1 MKNSALAFQDEEQ
14 KAIYLK
20 SMAEHC
26 VNNFNNLKGKLRPT
40 VDRMDK
46 YSAELDGDFSHRV
59 SGRSTDLDVGG
70 AINDKVFDRSNFS
83 LSVTRGQ
90 VRYIVSKTFDE
101 MFGSRPFL
109 AVKPIGL
116 GDKDKARDLQKFCE
130 HKFNDPDAN
139 LEPAI
144 KDATLS
150 AWGMGYG
157 ILKTSYLRKIE
168 EYDTVIDVLLDD
180 DGQPIVGKSGR
191 PITTNSQNYF
201 DDKQDGYIFEDDP
214 LQRSIKK
221 PNFSNI
227 TDSDFSVK
235 YNGPELAC
243 VSYKDFVADPD
254 AARLED
260 CDFVA
265 HHQAWTVGE
274 LKNEFGLGMID
285 PDNYDR
291 ILNSAG
297 FNKTPS
303 VVDAEDPFSDGNTN
317 HSSWGKRKNANFINC
332 AECYFNYER
341 PGETDDDGNYT
352 PGNVVKMYAL
362 VALETSEII
371 WADYLGNIT
380 PEAQLP
386 FTVITCDKK
395 RNSWIGAGFLQR
407 FDQEQQFIDE
417 CFNQIKIRNDYAAN
431 PIVVIDRKAFQD
443 GETGKAFQWGP
454 GLHKELKGNAV
465 ASEAIQ
471 VMTLPNL
478 ENETRSMMDTVIQMI
493 TMDSGVSGA
502 AQGDFGAL
510 PQMNTAT
517 GVKQV
522 LGHGS
527 ILNKMSIREVQRGVE
542 TAIQNLTKL
551 MIHSMD
557 PVETIRFFEGDNE
570 VEAIIDRDDFYQ
582 LDLDVRLTLTKFHQ
596 DEEESRLMRV
606 MLTVER
612 YLALPVYSMERA
624 RPLFVDQLKI
634 LGVEDADEVLPFAQ
648 EVAMAM
654 TPPETQPTDQ
664 DINQVEPELPV
675 NEAEVAEDEAVE
687 LIDESNTDNTI

>member
-1 MKNSALAFQDEEQ
+1 MKASALAFSDDNQ

-20 SMAEHC
+20 KMAEHC
-26 VNNFNNLKGKLRPT
+26 VTQFNSIKTKLRPT
-40 VDRMDK
+40 IERMDK
-46 YSAELDGDFSHRV
+46 YSSELDGDFSHRV
-59 SGRSTDLDVGG
+59 SGKATDIDIRG
-70 AINDKVFDRSNFS
+70 AINEQVFDRSNFS

-101 MFGSRPFL
+101 MFGSRPWL
-109 AVKPIGL
+109 AVKAVGL
-116 GDKDKARDLQKFCE
+116 GDIEKSRDLQKYCE
-130 HKFNDPDAN
+130 HKYNDPKAN
-139 LEPAI
+139 VEPAI
-144 KDATLS
+144 KDACLS

-157 ILKTSYLRKIE
+157 ILKTSYIRNIE
-168 EYDTVIDVLLDD
+168 EYDTVIDVLLDEK
-180 DGQPIVGKSGR
+180 GKPIVGKSGR
-191 PITTNSQNYF
+191 PITTNSQNYWN
-201 DDKQDGYIFEDDP
+201 DKQDGYVFEDDP
-214 LQRSIKK
+214 EQRAFKN
-221 PNFSNI
+221 PNFTETTS
-227 TDSDFSVK
+227 SDFAVK

-254 AARLED
+254 AAKLED
-260 CDFVA
+260 CDFIA

-285 PDNYDR
+285 PDKYQQIID
-291 ILNSAG
+291 SAG
-297 FNKTPS
+297 SNKLPS
-303 VVDAEDPFSDGNTN
+303 VADADPFSESGNTTKMW
-317 HSSWGKRKNANFINC
+317 SKRENANYLNV

-341 PGETDDDGNYT
+341 PAETDEDGNQEV
-352 PGNVVKMYAL
+352 GKVVKMFAL
-362 VALETSEII
+362 VTLDTQEII

-380 PEAQLP
+380 PQADLP
-386 FTVITCDKK
+386 FTVVTCDKR
-395 RNSWIGAGFLQR
+395 RNSWTGSGFLQR

-443 GETGKAFQWGP
+443 GETGRAFEWGP

-465 ASEAIQ
+465 ASEAVQI
-471 VMTLPNL
+471 MALPQM
-478 ENETRSMMDTVIQMI
+478 ENETKSMMETVIQMI

-502 AQGDFGAL
+502 AQGDMGAL

-542 TAIQNLTKL
+542 KAIQGLTKL
-551 MIHSMD
+551 MLNSMD
-557 PVETIRFFEGDNE
+557 PVETVKFFEGENE
-570 VEAIIDRDDFYQ
+570 VEAIIDRDDYNQ

-606 MLTVER
+606 MMTVER

-624 RPLFVDQLKI
+624 RPLFVDQLRI
-634 LGVEDADEVLPFAQ
+634 LGVEDAEEKLPFAQ

-654 TPPETQPTDQ
+654 APPEEAPPESEID
-664 DINQVEPELPV
+664 NMEPQLPV
-675 NEAEVAEDEAVE
+675 NEAEQATEEAEE
-687 LIDESNTDNTI
+687 LIEETDTDENI

>member
-1 MKNSALAFQDEEQ
+1 MKASALAFSNDQQ
-14 KAIYLK
+14 KALYLK
-20 SMAEHC
+20 KMAEHC
-26 VNNFNNLKGKLRPT
+26 VTQFNNLKGKLKPT
-40 VDRMDK
+40 IDRMNK
-46 YSAELDGDFSHRV
+46 YSSELDGDFTHRV
-59 SGRSTDLDVGG
+59 SGKAADLDSRG
-70 AINDKVFDRSNFS
+70 AINDKVFSRSNFS

-101 MFGSRPFL
+101 MFGSRPWL
-109 AVKPIGL
+109 AVKAVGL
-116 GDKDKARDLQKFCE
+116 GDTEKSRDLQKFCE
-130 HKFNDPDAN
+130 HKFNHTKAN
-139 LEPAI
+139 VESAI
-144 KDATLS
+144 KDACLS

-157 ILKTSYLRKIE
+157 VLKTSYLRHIE
-168 EYDTVIDVLLDD
+168 EFDTVIDVLIDED
-180 DGQPIVGKSGR
+180 NNPIIGKSGR
-191 PITTNSQNYF
+191 PLTSSSENYF
-201 DDKQDGYIFEDDP
+201 DDKNDGYVFTDDP
-214 LQRSIKK
+214 QQRSFKK
-221 PNFSNI
+221 PQFSEI
-227 TDSDFSVK
+227 TNADYAVK

-243 VSYKDFVADPD
+243 VSYKDFIADPD
-254 AARLED
+254 AAKLED
-260 CDFVA
+260 SDFVA

-285 PDNYDR
+285 PDRYEQMLD
-291 ILNSAG
+291 SAG
-297 FNKTPS
+297 HNKVPS
-303 VVDAEDPFSDGNTN
+303 VADDDPYNDTGASKN
-317 HSSWGKRKNANFINC
+317 WGKRENANYLNV

-341 PGETDDDGNYT
+341 PGETDDEGNVT
-352 PGNVVKMYAL
+352 PGRVVKMFAL
-362 VALETSEII
+362 VALDTQEVI

-380 PEAQLP
+380 PQADLP
-386 FTVITCDKK
+386 FTIVTCDKQ
-395 RNSWIGAGFLQR
+395 RNSWLGSGFLQR

-471 VMTLPNL
+471 VMSLPQM
-478 ENETRSMMDTVIQMI
+478 ENETKSMMETVIQMI

-502 AQGDFGAL
+502 AQGDMGAL

-542 TAIQNLTKL
+542 KAIQNLTKL
-551 MIHSMD
+551 MLHSMD
-557 PVETIRFFEGDNE
+557 PVETIKFFEGENE
-570 VEAIIDRDDFYQ
+570 IEAIIDKDDYVQ

-606 MLTVER
+606 MMTVER
-612 YLALPVYSMERA
+612 YLALPVFAMERA
-624 RPLFVDQLKI
+624 RPLFVDQLRI
-634 LGVEDADEVLPFAQ
+634 LGIEDADEKLPYAQ

-654 TPPETQPTDQ
+654 APPESQPTDEELEA
-664 DINQVEPELPV
+664 NSPELPV
-675 NEAEVAEDEAVE
+675 NEAEEADDEAVE
-687 LIDESNTDNTI
+687 LINETTTDENI